1 MSQYNHNMYKRIFQ
15 IVLVLILIVVVWI
28 AVTSV
33 NKSISNAMNPLRD
46 ANNAISTQV
55 SNLLH
60 PTPTII
66 PDPVTIIRE
75 IRSLARLETI
85 QYTVE
90 KVITAQTSQGA
101 FNFLFEDRLL
111 LVAHGIVIAGVDL
124 EKLTPED
131 MWLEGSVLN
140 VRLPEAEV
148 FIATLDNE
156 KTYVY
161 DRDTGILRKPIQDLE
176 TLARQAA
183 EKTIREAAI
192 EDGILDTARQ
202 NAETYLSRLFVAL
215 GYADV
220 IFVPQ
225 TP

>member
-1 MSQYNHNMYKRIFQ
+1 MYKRSFQ
-15 IVLVLILIVVVWI
+15 IVLILIIIVVVWI
-28 AVTSV
+28 AVTTV
-33 NKSISNAMNPLRD
+33 NKSISNAMNPLRE

-55 SNLLH
+55 SNLLY

-90 KVITAQTSQGA
+90 KVITAEVSQGDFA
-101 FNFLFEDRLL
+101 FLFEDRLL

-124 EKLTPED
+124 EKLAPED
-131 MWLEGSVLN
+131 MWLEGSVLK

-148 FIATLDNE
+148 FVATLDNE

-183 EKTIREAAI
+183 EKTIRGAAI
-192 EDGILDTARQ
+192 EDGILDVARQ
-202 NAETYLSRLFVAL
+202 NAETYLSRLFFAL

-220 IFVPQ
+220 IFVQ
-225 TP
+225 DTP

>member
-1 MSQYNHNMYKRIFQ
+1 MYKRIFQ
-15 IVLVLILIVVVWI
+15 IVLILIIIVVVWI

-46 ANNAISTQV
+46 ANNAMSTQV

-90 KVITAQTSQGA
+90 KVLTAEVSQGDFA
-101 FNFLFEDRLL
+101 FLFEDRLL

-124 EKLTPED
+124 EKLAPED
-131 MWLEGSVLN
+131 MWLEGGVLN
-140 VRLPEAEV
+140 VRLPETEV

-161 DRDTGILRKPIQDLE
+161 DRDTGIFRKPIQDLE

-183 EKTIREAAI
+183 EKTIRDAAI

-202 NAETYLSRLFVAL
+202 NAETYLSRLFFAL

-220 IFVPQ
+220 IFVEQ

>member
-1 MSQYNHNMYKRIFQ
+1 MVKRIFQ
-15 IVLVLILIVVVWI
+15 IVLVLIIIVVVWI
-28 AVTSV
+28 AVISV
-33 NKSISNAMNPLRD
+33 NKSISDAMNPLRD
-46 ANNAISTQV
+46 ANNAMSTQV

-75 IRSLARLETI
+75 VRSLARLETI

-90 KVITAQTSQGA
+90 KVITAEVGQGDFA
-101 FNFLFEDRLL
+101 FLFEDRLL
-111 LVAHGIVIAGVDL
+111 LVAHGVVIAGIDL
-124 EKLTPED
+124 EKLAPED

-140 VRLPEAEV
+140 VRLPDAEV
-148 FIATLDNE
+148 FVATLDNE

-161 DRDTGILRKPIQDLE
+161 DRDTGILRKPLRDLE
-176 TLARQAA
+176 TIARQAA
-183 EKTIREAAI
+183 EKKISDAAI
-192 EDGILDTARQ
+192 EDGILDIARQ
-202 NAETYLSRLFVAL
+202 NAETYLSRLFFAL

-220 IFVPQ
+220 IFVEE

>member
-1 MSQYNHNMYKRIFQ
+1 MYKKIFQ
-15 IVLVLILIVVVWI
+15 IILILVIIAAVWI
-28 AVTSV
+28 AVASV
-33 NKSISNAMNPLRD
+33 NKSISNATNPLRD

-90 KVITAQTSQGA
+90 KVITAEVNQGSFA
-101 FNFLFEDRLL
+101 FLFEDQLL
-111 LVAHGIVIAGVDL
+111 LVAHGVVIAGIDL
-124 EKLTPED
+124 EKLAPED
-131 MWLEGSVLN
+131 MWLEGGVLN
-140 VRLPEAEV
+140 VRLPDAEV

-192 EDGILDTARQ
+192 EDGILDTARL
-202 NAETYLSRLFVAL
+202 NAETYLSRLFFAL

-220 IFVPQ
+220 IFVE
-225 TP
+225 

>member
-1 MSQYNHNMYKRIFQ
+1 MYKRIFQ
-15 IVLVLILIVVVWI
+15 IVLILVIIVVVWI

-33 NKSISNAMNPLRD
+33 NKSISDAMNPLRD
-46 ANNAISTQV
+46 ANNAMSTQV

-90 KVITAQTSQGA
+90 KVITAEVSQGDFA
-101 FNFLFEDRLL
+101 FLFEDRLL

-124 EKLTPED
+124 EKLAPED

-140 VRLPEAEV
+140 VRLPDAEV

-161 DRDTGILRKPIQDLE
+161 DRDIGIFRKPIQDLE

-183 EKTIREAAI
+183 EKTIRDAAI

-202 NAETYLSRLFVAL
+202 NAETYLSRLFFAL

-220 IFVPQ
+220 IFVE
-225 TP
+225 

>member
-1 MSQYNHNMYKRIFQ
+1 MYKRIFQ
-15 IVLVLILIVVVWI
+15 IVLILIIIAAVWI

-33 NKSISNAMNPLRD
+33 NKSISNATTPLRD

-90 KVITAQTSQGA
+90 KVITAEVSQGDFA
-101 FNFLFEDRLL
+101 FLFEDRLL
-111 LVAHGIVIAGVDL
+111 LVAHGIVIAGIDL
-124 EKLTPED
+124 EKLAPED
-131 MWLEGSVLN
+131 MWLEGGVLN
-140 VRLPEAEV
+140 VRLPDAEV
-148 FIATLDNE
+148 FIATLDND

-161 DRDTGILRKPIQDLE
+161 ERDTGFLRKPIQDLE

-183 EKTIREAAI
+183 EKTIRDAAI
-192 EDGILDTARQ
+192 EDGILETARQ
-202 NAETYLSRLFVAL
+202 NAETYLSRLFFAL
-215 GYADV
+215 GYTDV
-220 IFVPQ
+220 IFAE
-225 TP
+225 

>member
-1 MSQYNHNMYKRIFQ
+1 MYKRIFQ
-15 IVLVLILIVVVWI
+15 IVLVLIIIVVVWI

-33 NKSISNAMNPLRD
+33 NKSISDAMNPLRD

-75 IRSLARLETI
+75 VRSLARLETI

-90 KVITAQTSQGA
+90 KVLTAEVNHGA
-101 FNFLFEDRLL
+101 FAFLFEDRLL
-111 LVAHGIVIAGVDL
+111 LVAHGIVIAGIDL
-124 EKLTPED
+124 EKLAPED

-140 VRLPEAEV
+140 VRLPDAEV

-183 EKTIREAAI
+183 EKTIRDAAV
-192 EDGILDTARQ
+192 EDGILNIARQ
-202 NAETYLSRLFVAL
+202 NAETYLSRLFFAL

-220 IFVPQ
+220 IFVQ
-225 TP
+225 DTP

>member
-1 MSQYNHNMYKRIFQ
+1 MYKKIFQ
-15 IVLVLILIVVVWI
+15 IILILVIIAAVWI
-28 AVTSV
+28 AVASV
-33 NKSISNAMNPLRD
+33 NKSISNATNPLRD

-90 KVITAQTSQGA
+90 KVITAEVNQGSFA
-101 FNFLFEDRLL
+101 FLFEDQLL
-111 LVAHGIVIAGVDL
+111 LVAHGVVIAGTDL
-124 EKLTPED
+124 EKLAPED
-131 MWLEGSVLN
+131 MWLEGGVLN
-140 VRLPEAEV
+140 VRLPDAEV

-192 EDGILDTARQ
+192 EDGILDTARL
-202 NAETYLSRLFVAL
+202 NAETYLSRLFFAL

-220 IFVPQ
+220 IFVE
-225 TP
+225 

>member
-1 MSQYNHNMYKRIFQ
+1 MYKRIFQ
-15 IVLVLILIVVVWI
+15 IVLILIIIVVVWI

-46 ANNAISTQV
+46 ANNAMSTQV

-90 KVITAQTSQGA
+90 KVLTAEVSQGDFA
-101 FNFLFEDRLL
+101 FLFEDRLL

-124 EKLTPED
+124 EKLAPED

-161 DRDTGILRKPIQDLE
+161 DRDTGIFRKPIQDLE

-183 EKTIREAAI
+183 EKMIRDAAI
-192 EDGILDTARQ
+192 EDGILVTARQ
-202 NAETYLSRLFVAL
+202 NAETYLSRLFFAL

>member
-46 ANNAISTQV
+46 ANDAISTQV

-111 LVAHGIVIAGVDL
+111 LVAHGVVIAGIDL

-220 IFVPQ
+220 IFVAQ

>member
-1 MSQYNHNMYKRIFQ
+1 MYKRIFQ
-15 IVLVLILIVVVWI
+15 IVLILILVVVVWI

-90 KVITAQTSQGA
+90 KVITAEVSQGDFA
-101 FNFLFEDRLL
+101 FLFEDRLL

-124 EKLTPED
+124 EKLAPED
-131 MWLEGSVLN
+131 MWLEGSVLK
-140 VRLPEAEV
+140 VRLPDTEV

-176 TLARQAA
+176 TIARQAA
-183 EKTIREAAI
+183 EKTIRDAAI
-192 EDGILDTARQ
+192 EDGILDTARL
-202 NAETYLSRLFVAL
+202 NAETYLSRLFFAL
-215 GYADV
+215 GYSDV
-220 IFVPQ
+220 IFVQDVP
-225 TP
+225 

>member
-1 MSQYNHNMYKRIFQ
+1 
-15 IVLVLILIVVVWI
+15 LVLIIVVVGWF

-66 PDPVTIIRE
+66 PDPITIIRE

-90 KVITAQTSQGA
+90 KVITAEVSQGEFA
-101 FNFLFEDRLL
+101 FLFEDRLL

-124 EKLTPED
+124 EKLAPED

-140 VRLPEAEV
+140 VRLPETEV
-148 FIATLDNE
+148 FIATLDNK

-161 DRDTGILRKPIQDLE
+161 DRDTGIFRKPIQDLE

-183 EKTIREAAI
+183 EKTIRDAAI

-202 NAETYLSRLFVAL
+202 NAETYLSRLFFAL

-220 IFVPQ
+220 IFVEQIP
-225 TP
+225 